1 MIETNRIEYKA
12 ELTKDLDLIEQ
23 LGSGIPR
30 ILQSYGRECFKF
42 MDNFTRMVFPSSRK
56 RTEQVTEQVTE
67 KVQILIS
74 AMTGKDYS
82 RAETME
88 LVGIKHRPTFLYNYL
103 QPAIELGLIELTIPD
118 KPNSSKQKYR
128 LTEKGRRLKPSI
140 T

>member
-1 MIETNRIEYKA
+1 MKETNRIEYKA
-12 ELTKDLDLIEQ
+12 ELTKDLNLIEQ
-23 LGSGIPR
+23 LGASIPR
-30 ILQSYGRECFKF
+30 ILQSYGWECFKF
-42 MDNFTRMVFPSSRK
+42 MDTFTRLVFPSSRK
-56 RTEQVTEQVTE
+56 RTEQVTEQVQT
-67 KVQILIS
+67 LIS

-128 LTEKGRRLKPSI
+128 LTEKGRRLKISI

>member
-12 ELTKDLDLIEQ
+12 ELTKDLNLIEQ
-23 LGSGIPR
+23 LGASIPR

-42 MDNFTRMVFPSSRK
+42 MDNFTRMVFPTSRK
-56 RTEQVTEQVTE
+56 RTEQVTEQ
-67 KVQILIS
+67 VQILIS

-82 RAETME
+82 SAETME
-88 LVGIKHRPTFLYNYL
+88 LVGIKHRPKFLYNYL

-128 LTEKGRRLKPSI
+128 LTEKGRRLKLSI